1 MLECSTCED
10 YDLFQCM
17 DCGACT
23 NCDGEYYMVHDEIWY
38 SVITPMDQGDML
50 CIGCLEFRRGKLL
63 TKDDFTA
70 APVNDL
76 WGQVGST
83 RLKNR
88 LRKVAASATV

>member
-1 MLECSTCED
+1 MVNDDLWEVATED
-10 YDLFQCM
+10 A
-17 DCGACT
+17 GT
-23 NCDGEYYMVHDEIWY
+23 KI
-38 SVITPMDQGDML
+38 ML
-50 CIGCLEFRRGKLL
+50 CIGCLENRLGGLL

-88 LRKVAASATV
+88 LTQSMHFASI